1 MFELLRAC
9 GFFAPSPFVYLM
21 YRRWFIFIFQFLV
34 LGAAIADEAAPEEP
48 ILTLDAA
55 IATALEHNLGFIIS
69 SYEPVNAQDDIIAE
83 EAQFDVELFSSASLS
98 ESQSAAS
105 NSSLDSASV
114 PQNETRRAN
123 AGIDKRLETGAT
135 VTVDSAIS
143 RRSSNNNAAR
153 NPDYSADV
161 GISIR
166 QPLLKDAW
174 TTVNLA
180 PLARSKVSAE
190 RSLFLW
196 RSDLLDLIL
205 DTEIAYWNLAFRQA
219 DRALIASSLELA
231 ENLLEENSERER
243 LGLVTPLEVLQAEAE
258 VLNQQEE
265 IIQADRAIEDAE
277 DILRR
282 VMGEADFLELNEEA
296 FSVATLPDTVEPL
309 RPIDAVV
316 KDTVINDVEAKAQER
331 LIEVER
337 INKILAQDETRP
349 DLDLTGGVTYL
360 GRDTEGREAYT
371 GAYNADG
378 YNWNVGLE
386 LRFPWSFREA
396 RARTRQAERD
406 VERAEVVLYDIK
418 QSKAFAAR
426 NAWRSANS
434 GLKRIEVSRKA
445 LELNQ
450 EAFEQER
457 ARYGSGLVAYRSVLE
472 AQRDYDQ
479 ARSNYLSSLIETIQA
494 SVRLSRV
501 DGTILDRNGLAWDS
515 VAPDTE
521 RESPLILE

>member
-1 MFELLRAC
+1 MTPHNTIAYFYTMLRC
-9 GFFAPSPFVYLM
+9 
-21 YRRWFIFIFQFLV
+21 WFIFIFQFLPLGVVVADKAV
-34 LGAAIADEAAPEEP
+34 LHEP
-48 ILTLDAA
+48 ILALDAA

-69 SYEPVNAQDDIIAE
+69 SYGPVNAQDEIIAE
-83 EAQFDVELFSSASLS
+83 EAQFDLELFSAVSLS
-98 ESQSAAS
+98 ESQSAAA

-114 PQNETRRAN
+114 PQSEARRAN
-123 AGIDKRLETGAT
+123 AGINKRLQTGAT
-135 VTVDSAIS
+135 VTLDSAIS

-153 NPDYSADV
+153 NPDYAADV

-174 TTVNLA
+174 TMVNLA
-180 PLARSKVSAE
+180 PLARAKVSAE
-190 RSLFLW
+190 RSLFMW

-219 DRALIASSLELA
+219 DRALILSSLELA

-258 VLNQQEE
+258 VLNQQEM
-265 IIQADRAIEDAE
+265 IIQADRAIDDAE
-277 DILRR
+277 DVLRR
-282 VMGEADFLELNEEA
+282 VMGEADFLELKDET
-296 FSVATLPDTVEPL
+296 FSVASLPDSVEPL
-309 RPIDAVV
+309 RTIDAVV
-316 KDTVINDVEAKAQER
+316 KDTVINDVEAQAQER
-331 LIEVER
+331 VIEVER
-337 INKILAQDETRP
+337 INEILSQDETRP

-360 GRDTEGREAYT
+360 GRDTEGSEAYS
-371 GAYNADG
+371 GAYHADG

-406 VERAEVVLYDIK
+406 VERAELTLYDIK

-426 NAWRSANS
+426 NAWRSANT

-445 LELNQ
+445 LDLNQ

-472 AQRDYDQ
+472 AQRDYDR
-479 ARSNYLSSLIETIQA
+479 ARSNHLSALIGTIQA

-501 DGTILDRNGLAWDS
+501 DGTILARNGLAWDS
-515 VAPDTE
+515 VQSDAK
-521 RESPLILE
+521 RASPFISE

>member
-1 MFELLRAC
+1 MLRH
-9 GFFAPSPFVYLM
+9 
-21 YRRWFIFIFQFLV
+21 WFIFISQSLLV
-34 LGAAIADEAAPEEP
+34 ITASIGEDPAPVKP
-48 ILTLDAA
+48 LLPLDAA

-69 SYEPVNAQDDIIAE
+69 SYDPVNAQDDVIAE

-105 NSSLDSASV
+105 SSSLDSASV
-114 PQNETRRAN
+114 PHSEARRAN
-123 AGIDKRLETGAT
+123 VGVEKRLETGAT
-135 VTVDSAIS
+135 LTIDSAIS

-161 GISIR
+161 GLSIR

-180 PLARSKVSAE
+180 PLARAKVSAE
-190 RSLFLW
+190 RSLFVW

-205 DTEIAYWNLAFRQA
+205 DTELAYWNLAYRQA

-231 ENLLEENSERER
+231 ENLLEENTERER

-265 IIQADRAIEDAE
+265 VIQADRAIEDAE
-277 DILRR
+277 DTLRR
-282 VMGEADFLELNEEA
+282 VMGKADFLNLQEDRFA
-296 FSVATLPDTVEPL
+296 VAPLPNTVEPL
-309 RPIDAVV
+309 RAINEVV
-316 KDTVINDVEAKAQER
+316 KETILNDVEAKAQER

-337 INKILAQDETRP
+337 INKILAQDDTRP
-349 DLDLTGGVTYL
+349 DVDLTAGVTYL
-360 GRDTEGREAYT
+360 GRDIDGRDAYT

-378 YNWNVGLE
+378 YDWNVGIE

-406 VERAEVVLYDIK
+406 VERAELLLYDIK
-418 QSKAFAAR
+418 QSKALAAR
-426 NAWRSANS
+426 NAWRSANT

-445 LELNQ
+445 LELNKA
-450 EAFEQER
+450 AFEQER

-472 AQRDYDQ
+472 AQRDYDR
-479 ARSNYLSSLIETIQA
+479 ARSNYLSALIETIQA
-494 SVRLSRV
+494 RVRLSRV
-501 DGTILDRNGLAWDS
+501 DGTILDRNGLAWEN
-515 VAPDTE
+515 VQPRTL
-521 RESPLILE
+521 REISSLSE